1 MNFEA
6 RHYRRNDEAMTD
18 EQLADLFGEMKRETQ
33 AKREKEF
40 KKFAPVAKA
49 DDAGELLGGLE
60 DDDELDA
67 PRGADDEELMGL
79 IDAAGSEYKKVG
91 LVEAYS
97 PDKNDALEEE
107 LEEETPMQLF
117 NEEFKAELAAYKEM
131 KKQEMVQTQERTA
144 ESNLSELFSNFRVV
158 TQQRPRGHH

>member
-1 MNFEA
+1 
-6 RHYRRNDEAMTD
+6 
-18 EQLADLFGEMKRETQ
+18 MKRETQ

-40 KKFAPVAKA
+40 KKFAPVVKP

-60 DDDELDA
+60 DDEELA

-97 PDKNDALEEE
+97 PDKNDVLEDEQE
-107 LEEETPMQLF
+107 DETSIQLF
-117 NEEFKAELAAYKEM
+117 NEDFKAELAAYKE
-131 KKQEMVQTQERTA
+131 KRK
-144 ESNLSELFSNFRVV
+144 
-158 TQQRPRGHH
+158 